1 MYRYFIQPQ
10 LNQDTRSLIGYEML
24 IRKYDDERW
33 ILPKHFA
40 AIPVA
45 IQTRLLAQVAQQL
58 ALKIGSVSFNLNRAQ
73 FVNAEMAAAL
83 IQVQHAIYPVT
94 LVVEVTEEPGDD
106 MIDLV
111 QLQKQAMAFASHGI
125 ELSLDD
131 VSTGEN
137 RYSQLKPL
145 LPLASEIKFAM
156 QNFRTEQRAKQIRPA
171 LLFWQQVAEQYNL
184 RLIVEGIENAD
195 DEQLLDQL
203 ELPFRQGYYYGRP
216 HLFEG

>member
-24 IRKYDDERW
+24 IRKYEDDRW
-33 ILPKHFA
+33 ILPQHFA
-40 AIPVA
+40 TIPVA

-58 ALKIGSVSFNLNRAQ
+58 ALKIGSVSFNLNRTQ

-94 LVVEVTEEPGDD
+94 LVVEVTEEPSDQD
-106 MIDLV
+106 ISLS
-111 QLQKQAMAFASHGI
+111 QLQDQIVAFAEHGI
-125 ELSLDD
+125 QFSLDD
-131 VSTGEN
+131 VSTGDN
-137 RYSQLKPL
+137 RYAQIKSL
-145 LPLASEIKFAM
+145 LPLASELKFAM
-156 QNFRTEQRAKQIRPA
+156 QNFRTEQRAKEIQPA
-171 LLFWQQVAEQYNL
+171 LQFWRQVAEQYNL

-216 HLFEG
+216 HLFDY